1 MRRVIYLFLFAI
13 AFLIFKAFFL
23 DAYLAE
29 HYYKTDENSSVE
41 ANVSEEITQ
50 AASEPVPEAKPVA
63 NENNLSGMSAEKQEK
78 KEEPE
83 DKKMPLDRLGD
94 KLSEHI
100 KL

>member
-29 HYYKTDENSSVE
+29 HYYKTDENSSLE
-41 ANVSEEITQ
+41 ANASEEVSQ
-50 AASEPVPEAKPVA
+50 RASEPQPEVKPVP
-63 NENNLSGMSAEKQEK
+63 NENNISDMQEEK
-78 KEEPE
+78 K

>member
-1 MRRVIYLFLFAI
+1 MRRVVYLFLFAI

-23 DAYLAE
+23 DEYLAE
-29 HYYKTDENSSVE
+29 HYYKSDANATVE
-41 ANVSEEITQ
+41 TNVSEEAPQIV
-50 AASEPVPEAKPVA
+50 SEPEVKPVPDD
-63 NENNLSGMSAEKQEK
+63 NNQSASSAEKQEN
-78 KEEPE
+78 KESSD